1 MTSQITR
8 KQTLINRV
16 ATVEFSL
23 VAKDV
28 TDDAIIKKFGDVII
42 TPTGSFND
50 PNDLTY
56 PAFYVNA
63 GPCVPF
69 FTVEHVQA
77 QFVNDTLTLADIQ
90 RRANLWGDK
99 IQLDIQNG
107 IVAKRALH
115 DTTTST
121 VTITI

>member
-8 KQTLINRV
+8 KQTLIDRV
-16 ATVEFSL
+16 ATVAIFL
-23 VAKDV
+23 TAKDAG
-28 TDDAIIKKFGDVII
+28 DDAIIKKFGDVII
-42 TPTGSFND
+42 NPTGSFSD

-56 PAFYVNA
+56 PAFYVEA
-63 GPCVPF
+63 GPTVHF
-69 FTVEHVQA
+69 FTTGQVQA
-77 QFVNDTLTLADIQ
+77 QFANDVLTLADIQ

-107 IVAKRALH
+107 IVALRALH

-121 VTITI
+121 TTVTI